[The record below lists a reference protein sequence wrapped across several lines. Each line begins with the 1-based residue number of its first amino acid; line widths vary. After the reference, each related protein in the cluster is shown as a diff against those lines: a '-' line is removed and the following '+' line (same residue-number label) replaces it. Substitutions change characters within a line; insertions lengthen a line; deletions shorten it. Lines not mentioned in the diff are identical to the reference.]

1 MRTLKFKFERQK
13 GELSVKYPW
22 DGNDSGLIWI
32 FLSGYVDDFCAFSLF
47 DILRE
52 MTISLKSVSRLVVK
66 LIRHPI
72 LNILHMV
79 INNVHSIHLPFW
91 TKVKTGDACQSLK
104 A

>member
-1 MRTLKFKFERQK
+1 MIDKKAKRRK
-13 GELSVKYPW
+13 GESSVKYPW

-32 FLSGYVDDFCAFSLF
+32 FLSGYVGDFCAFSLF